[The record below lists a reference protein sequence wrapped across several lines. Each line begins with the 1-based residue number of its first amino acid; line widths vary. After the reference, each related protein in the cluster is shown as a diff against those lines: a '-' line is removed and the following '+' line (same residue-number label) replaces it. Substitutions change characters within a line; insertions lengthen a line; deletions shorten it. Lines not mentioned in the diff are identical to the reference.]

1 MKKYFLITILLLLFS
16 FSSFSKEECDGVPLS
31 SDISKYLGLSAVS
44 GVVLGVGGTIG
55 FQKFISKIEE
65 LIAHSSDF
73 ENKVKD
79 LEICTIVIEEDEWDT
94 ISENDTVV
102 ECSKPFNDTSIYFV
116 EWDKN
121 TLLKNMFSEDYLIV
135 ENHSFILSVN
145 GLLLDLKSLRGEK
158 IE

>member
-1 MKKYFLITILLLLFS
+1 MLLLFN
-16 FSSFSKEECDGVPLS
+16 FSSFSKEECDGVFPLS
-31 SDISKYLGLSAVS
+31 SDVSKYLGLGAVS
-44 GVVLGVGGTIG
+44 GVVLGVGGTIAV
-55 FQKFISKIEE
+55 QKIMGKIKE
-65 LIAHSSDF
+65 LITHNSGF

-79 LEICTIVIEEDEWDT
+79 LEICTIMIEEDEWDT
-94 ISENDTVV
+94 VSESDTVV
-102 ECSKPFNDTSIYFV
+102 ECKKPFDDTSIYFV

-135 ENHSFILSVN
+135 ENHLFLSSVN